1 MKKIL
6 ILDDNFEILL
16 LYKTLVTHMGFVVK
30 TSTRG
35 DEALRW
41 LDDEHF
47 DLILTDMKMPIMGGI
62 EFVRSAREKGV
73 KSKIIIITAF
83 PTMADANQ
91 LSKLNI
97 YSCLIKPVLLTKLE
111 EIIRK
116 ALEDPAG
123 DAVVPGD
130 SVAPAKV

>member
-16 LYKTLVTHMGFVVK
+16 LYKTLVTHMGYVVK

-41 LDDEHF
+41 MDDESF
-47 DLILTDMKMPIMGGI
+47 DLILTDMKMPVMGGI
-62 EFVRSAREKGV
+62 EFVKCVREKGIQ
-73 KSKIIIITAF
+73 SKIIIITAF

-91 LSKLNI
+91 LAKLNI

-116 ALEDPAG
+116 ALDEP
-123 DAVVPGD
+123 PD
-130 SVAPAKV
+130 STPLNPPHSEKL